1 MDIVF
6 AVKNQELVKTET
18 GKYVEKSINYLRCIF
33 VFLTEDWENTE
44 KTAYFIGQDSKKYRS
59 ILKENACMIPWEA
72 IRSKGEI
79 IVALQGIRKDGMTIT
94 SSKQTIRLQGTICG
108 GDSSKEP
115 SPDEYEQIMQALAGK
130 VSADQG
136 AENAGKILGIRED
149 GVIAPVDAPA
159 GSGSGAPGKDGVGI
173 DRIEKTNTQGLVDTY
188 TIYLTDD
195 RTYTFTV
202 KNGAKGDKGD
212 TGETG
217 PQGPAGETGPQGPV
231 GPAGKDGAQGPKGDT
246 GATPNIQIGTVQTL
260 DPGQQAT
267 ARITGTPE
275 NPLLNLGIPK
285 GEKGDPGE
293 GSEAEPY
300 ELPIMSDTQLGGG
313 KAVSKTDED
322 VPVAVDPL
330 TGQLFVPTYPEN
342 VGGGGGTVDPE
353 QIKQAVN
360 GYLEE
365 NPVSGMTAEQEQQL
379 NQNTEDISSLSEEK
393 LNKNQGI
400 SNSGKYLVVGADG
413 NITFSDE
420 STDSPEKPL
429 GDYNYSLPDGYKK
442 VDYIDSK
449 GTLHYF
455 LDWTP
460 TVNSRMVQKV
470 IPVEGV
476 NTFIGFAADNNL
488 SFGYQINVSGKKV
501 STYLG
506 DSFND
511 SISVKSFEPDYK
523 QYITVD
529 IANGSQKVE
538 GLEIGTKTSIF
549 DVYESWN
556 NKYPIVGGAFQT
568 WYSSG
573 SVIALARHKLV
584 RCQIYESEEL
594 VYDFVPALRETDS
607 VCGLYD
613 LVNSSFALGRTHNNY
628 TQSYDYGEIIDDT
641 GGQNG
646 ENAENTH
653 IIVSEMTGDAIQDA
667 INQCK
672 SSGGGVIEL
681 LPGGVYICD
690 SPLTIYTD
698 RVDIIGNGAKL
709 DFSGISSDIV
719 CVTLQSSGDISDY
732 SEMIREEYLHY
743 IRGVYFVGP
752 NRTANYEGG
761 RIGTALMFT
770 GTETKISTGYTVDN
784 CVIAGFK
791 TGVDLFTNS
800 WCVKFS
806 NCDISVCDTGIQM
819 ISGGQNYGEKFTFT
833 SCTIHACSVGAVCNH
848 NAGTLQFL
856 GCAMDYNFC
865 AFKTDNQAHII
876 FTGGHIENNKDKN
889 YFCICSNFGIAL
901 ITNSV
906 LHGSQTQYGFAS
918 VSEAGKVIMSNC
930 MKELWTMGED
940 EKDDNGNSKIIY
952 DWINFAS

>member
-1 MDIVF
+1 MATTEELLAQLEADAQSETPVCVIDPETRTVTVPPEYQLLGVENDKKVERLYFQCPKIVGD
-6 AVKNQELVKTET
+6 NQDL
-18 GKYVEKSINYLRCIF
+18 S
-33 VFLTEDWENTE
+33 
-44 KTAYFIGQDSKKYRS
+44 QDY
-59 ILKENACMIPWEA
+59 
-72 IRSKGEI
+72 
-79 IVALQGIRKDGMTIT
+79 
-94 SSKQTIRLQGTICG
+94 
-108 GDSSKEP
+108 
-115 SPDEYEQIMQALAGK
+115 
-130 VSADQG
+130 
-136 AENAGKILGIRED
+136 
-149 GVIAPVDAPA
+149 
-159 GSGSGAPGKDGVGI
+159 
-173 DRIEKTNTQGLVDTY
+173 
-188 TIYLTDD
+188 
-195 RTYTFTV
+195 
-202 KNGAKGDKGD
+202 
-212 TGETG
+212 
-217 PQGPAGETGPQGPV
+217 
-231 GPAGKDGAQGPKGDT
+231 
-246 GATPNIQIGTVQTL
+246 
-260 DPGQQAT
+260 
-267 ARITGTPE
+267 
-275 NPLLNLGIPK
+275 
-285 GEKGDPGE
+285 
-293 GSEAEPY
+293 
-300 ELPIMSDTQLGGG
+300 
-313 KAVSKTDED
+313 
-322 VPVAVDPL
+322 
-330 TGQLFVPTYPEN
+330 QLFVNYQNANGDPDAYKINDMQVDGDNITFSWLLEEN
-342 VGGGGGTVDPE
+342 VTKYRGNIQFAFGAIKPGDEAEDPDKNRWNTTINADCTCLAGLECTQQVVESNPDALVQIWAAIDELKAGGGTVDPE

-379 NQNTEDISSLSEEK
+379 NQNTEDISSLYEEK

-449 GTLHYF
+449 GTLHYL

-470 IPVEGV
+470 IPIEGV

-488 SFGYQINVSGKKV
+488 SFGYQINVSDGKV

-506 DSFND
+506 DSFGN
-511 SISVKSFEPDYK
+511 SKSEKSFEPDYK

-573 SVIALARHKLV
+573 SVIAPTRHKLV

-594 VYDFVPALRETDS
+594 VYDFVPALRDTDN

-613 LVNSSFALGRTHNNY
+613 LVNSSFAPGRTYNNS

-889 YFCICSNFGIAL
+889 YFCICSNFGIVL

-930 MKELWTMGED
+930 MKESWTMGED

>member
-1 MDIVF
+1 MATAEELLNSVLKNEAYVLSATDAVFVIDGESRTINVPDSERLFGVEGDKDVERKYFQCPKIVGDNIDLSQHQIYVSYAFTTTENSTSFPDADGLYHCEDVEVSGDNITFSWLLSGNVF
-6 AVKNQELVKTET
+6 ANPGFIAFKVMAKKSEGEELKTKWNTAPAIGSVLLTVPDGEEIAEEYPDIINQL
-18 GKYVEKSINYLRCIF
+18 
-33 VFLTEDWENTE
+33 LTKME
-44 KTAYFIGQDSKKYRS
+44 S
-59 ILKENACMIPWEA
+59 
-72 IRSKGEI
+72 
-79 IVALQGIRKDGMTIT
+79 V
-94 SSKQTIRLQGTICG
+94 
-108 GDSSKEP
+108 
-115 SPDEYEQIMQALAGK
+115 EQI
-130 VSADQG
+130 
-136 AENAGKILGIRED
+136 
-149 GVIAPVDAPA
+149 
-159 GSGSGAPGKDGVGI
+159 
-173 DRIEKTNTQGLVDTY
+173 
-188 TIYLTDD
+188 
-195 RTYTFTV
+195 
-202 KNGAKGDKGD
+202 
-212 TGETG
+212 
-217 PQGPAGETGPQGPV
+217 
-231 GPAGKDGAQGPKGDT
+231 
-246 GATPNIQIGTVQTL
+246 ATP
-260 DPGQQAT
+260 
-267 ARITGTPE
+267 
-275 NPLLNLGIPK
+275 
-285 GEKGDPGE
+285 
-293 GSEAEPY
+293 EAMQGY
-300 ELPIMSDTQLGGG
+300 
-313 KAVSKTDED
+313 
-322 VPVAVDPL
+322 
-330 TGQLFVPTYPEN
+330 
-342 VGGGGGTVDPE
+342 
-353 QIKQAVN
+353 VN
-360 GYLEE
+360 AYLEE
-365 NPVSGMTAEQEQQL
+365 NPVTGGMTEEQKQQL
-379 NQNTEDISSLSEEK
+379 NKNTKDISSLYEEK

-470 IPVEGV
+470 IPIEGV

-488 SFGYQINVSGKKV
+488 SFGYQINVSREKV
-501 STYLG
+501 ITYLG
-506 DSFND
+506 DSFGN
-511 SISVKSFEPDYK
+511 SKSEKSFEPDYK

-556 NKYPIVGGAFQT
+556 NKYPIVGGALQT
-568 WYSSG
+568 WYISG
-573 SVIALARHKLV
+573 SQIVLTRHKLV

-594 VYDFVPALRETDS
+594 VYDFVPALRDTDN

-613 LVNSSFALGRTHNNY
+613 LVNSTFASGRSNSEISE
-628 TQSYDYGEIIDDT
+628 SYDYGEIIDDDT

-681 LPGGVYICD
+681 LPEGVYICD

-709 DFSGISSDIV
+709 DFSGILSDIV

-833 SCTIHACSVGAVCNH
+833 SCTIHSCSVGAVCNH

-889 YFCICSNFGIAL
+889 YFCICSNFGIVL
-901 ITNSV
+901 IANSV

-918 VSEAGKVIMSNC
+918 VSGAGKVIMSKC
-930 MKELWTMGED
+930 MKESWTMGED

>member
-1 MDIVF
+1 MRLAESITTKNITSVDEVQSVDNTDKVF
-6 AVKNQELVKTET
+6 VNDNGSFKQISVSNLMKQAPSGVTEETDPTVSEWAKQPTKPSYTADEVGALPVGTKIPTKTSDLTNDSGYLTQIPEEYVTET
-18 GKYVEKSINYLRCIF
+18 ELGQKGYVIEDDIPEKLPSPGILTFTGAVNDTYDGSANKTINIPTGGGEGGTSDYNALANKPKLNGVEIAGNKTSTDYKIVSSEQGIENNGK
-33 VFLTEDWENTE
+33 FLGVGVDGNVTPVDKPTYTADEVGARPDTWTPSAEDVGALPNNTE
-44 KTAYFIGQDSKKYRS
+44 IPSKTSDLENDSGFITNSDIPKK
-59 ILKENACMIPWEA
+59 LPNPQK
-72 IRSKGEI
+72 I
-79 IVALQGIRKDGMTIT
+79 IFTGAVTAEYDGSLQ
-94 SSKQTIRLQGTICG
+94 QTINIPTG
-108 GDSSKEP
+108 G
-115 SPDEYEQIMQALAGK
+115 
-130 VSADQG
+130 
-136 AENAGKILGIRED
+136 
-149 GVIAPVDAPA
+149 
-159 GSGSGAPGKDGVGI
+159 GSGGTTDYNNLSNKPQLNGVTLEGN
-173 DRIEKTNTQGLVDTY
+173 KTLD
-188 TIYLTDD
+188 
-195 RTYTFTV
+195 
-202 KNGAKGDKGD
+202 
-212 TGETG
+212 
-217 PQGPAGETGPQGPV
+217 
-231 GPAGKDGAQGPKGDT
+231 
-246 GATPNIQIGTVQTL
+246 QIGVL
-260 DPGQQAT
+260 A
-267 ARITGTPE
+267 
-275 NPLLNLGIPK
+275 
-285 GEKGDPGE
+285 
-293 GSEAEPY
+293 
-300 ELPIMSDTQLGGG
+300 
-313 KAVSKTDED
+313 
-322 VPVAVDPL
+322 
-330 TGQLFVPTYPEN
+330 
-342 VGGGGGTVDPE
+342 
-353 QIKQAVN
+353 
-360 GYLEE
+360 
-365 NPVSGMTAEQEQQL
+365 
-379 NQNTEDISSLSEEK
+379 
-393 LNKNQGI
+393 KNQGA

-449 GTLHYF
+449 GTLRYF
-455 LDWTP
+455 PNWTP

-470 IPVEGV
+470 IPIEGV

-488 SFGYQINVSGKKV
+488 SFGYQINVSNKYV
-501 STYLG
+501 NVYLG

-511 SISVKSFEPDYK
+511 SISVKSIEPDYK

-568 WYSSG
+568 WYAGG
-573 SVIALARHKLV
+573 SQIALTRHKLV

-594 VYDFVPALRETDS
+594 VYDFVPALRETDN

-613 LVNSSFALGRTHNNY
+613 LVNSSFALGRTYNNY

-732 SEMIREEYLHY
+732 SEIIREEYLHY

-889 YFCICSNFGIAL
+889 YFCICSNFGIVL
-901 ITNSV
+901 IANSV

-930 MKELWTMGED
+930 MKESWTMGED

>member
-1 MDIVF
+1 MTTEELLNEMEREAEFHSEETPVCIIDPETRTITVPPEYQLLGVESDENVERLYFQCPKIVGDNVDLSQLILF
-6 AVKNQELVKTET
+6 INYQNAGQEIDAYKITDVETDGDNITFSWLLDRKVTAYRTTQQNKLGFSFCAQKADEDGTLTQEWNTTVNTECSVLEGLEAQEHIEEENSAAIAQVWQAIDELKAGGGGGGTTNYNNLSNKPQLNGVTLEGNKTLDQVGVLAKNQGASNS
-18 GKYVEKSINYLRCIF
+18 GKYLSVGS
-33 VFLTEDWENTE
+33 
-44 KTAYFIGQDSKKYRS
+44 
-59 ILKENACMIPWEA
+59 
-72 IRSKGEI
+72 
-79 IVALQGIRKDGMTIT
+79 DGNVV
-94 SSKQTIRLQGTICG
+94 
-108 GDSSKEP
+108 P
-115 SPDEYEQIMQALAGK
+115 A
-130 VSADQG
+130 
-136 AENAGKILGIRED
+136 
-149 GVIAPVDAPA
+149 DAP
-159 GSGSGAPGKDGVGI
+159 S
-173 DRIEKTNTQGLVDTY
+173 
-188 TIYLTDD
+188 
-195 RTYTFTV
+195 
-202 KNGAKGDKGD
+202 
-212 TGETG
+212 
-217 PQGPAGETGPQGPV
+217 
-231 GPAGKDGAQGPKGDT
+231 
-246 GATPNIQIGTVQTL
+246 
-260 DPGQQAT
+260 
-267 ARITGTPE
+267 
-275 NPLLNLGIPK
+275 
-285 GEKGDPGE
+285 
-293 GSEAEPY
+293 
-300 ELPIMSDTQLGGG
+300 
-313 KAVSKTDED
+313 
-322 VPVAVDPL
+322 
-330 TGQLFVPTYPEN
+330 
-342 VGGGGGTVDPE
+342 GGTVDPE

-365 NPVSGMTAEQEQQL
+365 NPPSGMTAEEKEQL
-379 NQNTEDISSLSEEK
+379 DKNTEDISSLSEEK

-460 TVNSRMVQKV
+460 TVNSRMLQKV
-470 IPVEGV
+470 IPIEGV

-501 STYLG
+501 VTYLG
-506 DSFND
+506 DSFA
-511 SISVKSFEPDYK
+511 ISKSEKSFEPDYK

-556 NKYPIVGGAFQT
+556 NKYPIVGGALQT
-568 WYSSG
+568 WYTSEAQ
-573 SVIALARHKLV
+573 IALTRHKLV

-613 LVNSSFALGRTHNNY
+613 LVNSSFALGRTHENF

-646 ENAENTH
+646 ENAENTENTH

-833 SCTIHACSVGAVCNH
+833 SCTIHSCSVGAVCNH

-889 YFCICSNFGIAL
+889 YFCICSNFGIVL
-901 ITNSV
+901 IANSV

-930 MKELWTMGED
+930 MKEQWTMGD
-940 EKDDNGNSKIIY
+940 DVKDSNGNSKIIY

>member
-1 MDIVF
+1 MTADELISTLEENESTVIDGIPYCVIDPDDRTIAVPESEKFFGVTNDKDVERRYFICPKVVGDNIDLSQHQIYVAYAYASNETTIPKISDGLYNCEDVEVSGDNITFSWKLSDNVFAMAGFIVF
-6 AVKNQELVKTET
+6 KVMA
-18 GKYVEKSINYLRCIF
+18 
-33 VFLTEDWENTE
+33 
-44 KTAYFIGQDSKKYRS
+44 KKMDGN
-59 ILKENACMIPWEA
+59 ILKTKWNTLPAYGTVLMTLP
-72 IRSKGEI
+72 
-79 IVALQGIRKDGMTIT
+79 DGTQIESQYPDILT
-94 SSKQTIRLQGTICG
+94 QILDRLDIL
-108 GDSSKEP
+108 
-115 SPDEYEQIMQALAGK
+115 EQ
-130 VSADQG
+130 
-136 AENAGKILGIRED
+136 
-149 GVIAPVDAPA
+149 
-159 GSGSGAPGKDGVGI
+159 GSGSG
-173 DRIEKTNTQGLVDTY
+173 
-188 TIYLTDD
+188 
-195 RTYTFTV
+195 
-202 KNGAKGDKGD
+202 
-212 TGETG
+212 
-217 PQGPAGETGPQGPV
+217 
-231 GPAGKDGAQGPKGDT
+231 
-246 GATPNIQIGTVQTL
+246 
-260 DPGQQAT
+260 
-267 ARITGTPE
+267 
-275 NPLLNLGIPK
+275 
-285 GEKGDPGE
+285 
-293 GSEAEPY
+293 
-300 ELPIMSDTQLGGG
+300 
-313 KAVSKTDED
+313 
-322 VPVAVDPL
+322 
-330 TGQLFVPTYPEN
+330 
-342 VGGGGGTVDPE
+342 TVDLE

-365 NPVSGMTAEQEQQL
+365 NPPSGMTAEQKKQL

-455 LDWTP
+455 LNWTP

-470 IPVEGV
+470 IPVEGA

-488 SFGYQINVSGKKV
+488 SFGYQINVSDKKV
-501 STYLG
+501 VTYLG
-506 DSFND
+506 DSFGN
-511 SISVKSFEPDYK
+511 SKSEKSFEPDYK

-568 WYSSG
+568 WYASG
-573 SVIALARHKLV
+573 SQIALTRHKLV

-613 LVNSSFALGRTHNNY
+613 LVNSSFASGRTSNDY

-681 LPGGVYICD
+681 LPGGIYICD

-833 SCTIHACSVGAVCNH
+833 SCTIHSCSVGAVCNH

-889 YFCICSNFGIAL
+889 YFCICSNFGIVL
-901 ITNSV
+901 IANSV

-930 MKELWTMGED
+930 MKESWTMGED

>member
-1 MDIVF
+1 M
-6 AVKNQELVKTET
+6 
-18 GKYVEKSINYLRCIF
+18 
-33 VFLTEDWENTE
+33 
-44 KTAYFIGQDSKKYRS
+44 
-59 ILKENACMIPWEA
+59 
-72 IRSKGEI
+72 
-79 IVALQGIRKDGMTIT
+79 
-94 SSKQTIRLQGTICG
+94 
-108 GDSSKEP
+108 
-115 SPDEYEQIMQALAGK
+115 
-130 VSADQG
+130 
-136 AENAGKILGIRED
+136 
-149 GVIAPVDAPA
+149 
-159 GSGSGAPGKDGVGI
+159 
-173 DRIEKTNTQGLVDTY
+173 
-188 TIYLTDD
+188 
-195 RTYTFTV
+195 
-202 KNGAKGDKGD
+202 
-212 TGETG
+212 
-217 PQGPAGETGPQGPV
+217 
-231 GPAGKDGAQGPKGDT
+231 
-246 GATPNIQIGTVQTL
+246 
-260 DPGQQAT
+260 
-267 ARITGTPE
+267 
-275 NPLLNLGIPK
+275 
-285 GEKGDPGE
+285 
-293 GSEAEPY
+293 
-300 ELPIMSDTQLGGG
+300 
-313 KAVSKTDED
+313 
-322 VPVAVDPL
+322 
-330 TGQLFVPTYPEN
+330 
-342 VGGGGGTVDPE
+342 DPE

-379 NQNTEDISSLSEEK
+379 NQNTEDIGSLSEEK

-413 NITFSDE
+413 NITFSDK

-455 LDWTP
+455 LNWTP

-476 NTFIGFAADNNL
+476 NTFIGFGADNNL

-501 STYLG
+501 VTYLG
-506 DSFND
+506 DSFGN
-511 SISVKSFEPDYK
+511 SKSEKSFEPDYK

-538 GLEIGTKTSIF
+538 ELEIGTKTSIF

-568 WYSSG
+568 WHTG
-573 SVIALARHKLV
+573 GTQIALTRHKLV

-594 VYDFVPALRETDS
+594 VYDFVPALRETDN

-613 LVNSSFALGRTHNNY
+613 LVNSSFAPGRTYNNS
-628 TQSYDYGEIIDDT
+628 TQSYDYGEIIDDDT

-761 RIGTALMFT
+761 RIGTALVFT

-889 YFCICSNFGIAL
+889 YFCICSNFGIVL

>member
-1 MDIVF
+1 MSTAEELLNSVLKNEASVLSASDAVFVIDGESRTINVPDSERLFGVEGDKDVERKYFQCPKIVGDNIDLSQHQIYVSYVFTTTENNTVFPTIGNGLYHCDDVEVSGDNITFSWLLSGNVF
-6 AVKNQELVKTET
+6 ANPGFIAFKVMAKKSEGGELKT
-18 GKYVEKSINYLRCIF
+18 K
-33 VFLTEDWENTE
+33 WNT
-44 KTAYFIGQDSKKYRS
+44 
-59 ILKENACMIPWEA
+59 
-72 IRSKGEI
+72 
-79 IVALQGIRKDGMTIT
+79 
-94 SSKQTIRLQGTICG
+94 
-108 GDSSKEP
+108 
-115 SPDEYEQIMQALAGK
+115 
-130 VSADQG
+130 
-136 AENAGKILGIRED
+136 
-149 GVIAPVDAPA
+149 APA
-159 GSGSGAPGKDGVGI
+159 
-173 DRIEKTNTQGLVDTY
+173 
-188 TIYLTDD
+188 
-195 RTYTFTV
+195 
-202 KNGAKGDKGD
+202 
-212 TGETG
+212 
-217 PQGPAGETGPQGPV
+217 
-231 GPAGKDGAQGPKGDT
+231 
-246 GATPNIQIGTVQTL
+246 IGTV
-260 DPGQQAT
+260 
-267 ARITGTPE
+267 
-275 NPLLNLGIPK
+275 LLTVPD
-285 GEKGDPGE
+285 GEDI
-293 GSEAEPY
+293 AEEYP
-300 ELPIMSDTQLGGG
+300 
-313 KAVSKTDED
+313 D
-322 VPVAVDPL
+322 VINQIFDRLNAL
-330 TGQLFVPTYPEN
+330 ES
-342 VGGGGGTVDPE
+342 GGGGGTGGTTNYENLSNKPQLNGVTLEGNKTLDQVGVLAKNQGSSNSGKYLSVGSDGNVAPADAPSVNPE

-365 NPVSGMTAEQEQQL
+365 NPPSGMTAEEKEQL
-379 NQNTEDISSLSEEK
+379 DKNTEDISSLSEEK

-455 LDWTP
+455 LNWTP

-470 IPVEGV
+470 IPIEGV
-476 NTFIGFAADNNL
+476 NTFIGFGADNNL

-506 DSFND
+506 DSFGN
-511 SISVKSFEPDYK
+511 SKSEKSFEPDYK

-573 SVIALARHKLV
+573 SVIALTRHKLV

-594 VYDFVPALRETDS
+594 VYDFVPALRDTDN

-613 LVNSSFALGRTHNNY
+613 LVNSAFASGRTYDNS

-761 RIGTALMFT
+761 RIGTALVFT

-833 SCTIHACSVGAVCNH
+833 SCTIHSCSVGAVCNH

-889 YFCICSNFGIAL
+889 YFCICSNFGIVL
-901 ITNSV
+901 IANSV

-930 MKELWTMGED
+930 MKEFWTMGED

-952 DWINFAS
+952 GWINFAS

>member
-1 MDIVF
+1 MATAEELLNSVLKNEASVLSASDAVFVIDGESRTINVPDSERLFGVEGDKDVERKYFQCPKIVGDNIDLSQHQIYVSYAFTTTENSTSFPDADGLYHCEDVEVSGDNITFSWLLSGNVF
-6 AVKNQELVKTET
+6 ANPGFIAFKVMAKKSEGEELKTKWNTAPAIGSVLLTVPDGEEIAEEYPDIINQL
-18 GKYVEKSINYLRCIF
+18 
-33 VFLTEDWENTE
+33 LTKME
-44 KTAYFIGQDSKKYRS
+44 S
-59 ILKENACMIPWEA
+59 
-72 IRSKGEI
+72 
-79 IVALQGIRKDGMTIT
+79 V
-94 SSKQTIRLQGTICG
+94 
-108 GDSSKEP
+108 
-115 SPDEYEQIMQALAGK
+115 EQI
-130 VSADQG
+130 
-136 AENAGKILGIRED
+136 
-149 GVIAPVDAPA
+149 
-159 GSGSGAPGKDGVGI
+159 
-173 DRIEKTNTQGLVDTY
+173 
-188 TIYLTDD
+188 
-195 RTYTFTV
+195 
-202 KNGAKGDKGD
+202 
-212 TGETG
+212 
-217 PQGPAGETGPQGPV
+217 
-231 GPAGKDGAQGPKGDT
+231 
-246 GATPNIQIGTVQTL
+246 ATP
-260 DPGQQAT
+260 
-267 ARITGTPE
+267 
-275 NPLLNLGIPK
+275 
-285 GEKGDPGE
+285 
-293 GSEAEPY
+293 EAMQGY
-300 ELPIMSDTQLGGG
+300 
-313 KAVSKTDED
+313 
-322 VPVAVDPL
+322 
-330 TGQLFVPTYPEN
+330 
-342 VGGGGGTVDPE
+342 
-353 QIKQAVN
+353 VN
-360 GYLEE
+360 AYLEE
-365 NPVSGMTAEQEQQL
+365 NPVTGGMTEEQKQQL
-379 NQNTEDISSLSEEK
+379 NKNTEDISSLSEEK

-455 LDWTP
+455 LNWTP

-488 SFGYQINVSGKKV
+488 SFGYQINVSGEKV
-501 STYLG
+501 RTYLG
-506 DSFND
+506 DSFDN
-511 SISVKSFEPDYK
+511 SISEKSFEPDYK

-568 WYSSG
+568 WYASG
-573 SVIALARHKLV
+573 SQIALTRHKLV

-594 VYDFVPALRETDS
+594 VYDFVPALRDTDN

-613 LVNSSFALGRTHNNY
+613 LVNSTFAFGRTYNNH

-646 ENAENTH
+646 ENAENTENTH

-719 CVTLQSSGDISDY
+719 CVTLQSSGEISDY

-752 NRTANYEGG
+752 NRIANYEGG

-833 SCTIHACSVGAVCNH
+833 SCTIHSCSVGAVCNH

-889 YFCICSNFGIAL
+889 YFCICSNFGIVL
-901 ITNSV
+901 IANSV

-930 MKELWTMGED
+930 MKESWTMGED

>member
-1 MDIVF
+1 MATTEELLEQLEAEAQSETSVCIIDPDTRTITVPPEYQLLGVENDKRVERLYFQCPKIVGD
-6 AVKNQELVKTET
+6 NQDLSQD
-18 GKYVEKSINYLRCIF
+18 YILFINYVNANGDPDAYKI
-33 VFLTEDWENTE
+33 EDMQVDGDNITFSWLLEE
-44 KTAYFIGQDSKKYRS
+44 KVTLY
-59 ILKENACMIPWEA
+59 
-72 IRSKGEI
+72 
-79 IVALQGIRKDGMTIT
+79 QGD
-94 SSKQTIRLQGTICG
+94 
-108 GDSSKEP
+108 
-115 SPDEYEQIMQALAGK
+115 
-130 VSADQG
+130 
-136 AENAGKILGIRED
+136 
-149 GVIAPVDAPA
+149 
-159 GSGSGAPGKDGVGI
+159 
-173 DRIEKTNTQGLVDTY
+173 
-188 TIYLTDD
+188 
-195 RTYTFTV
+195 
-202 KNGAKGDKGD
+202 
-212 TGETG
+212 
-217 PQGPAGETGPQGPV
+217 
-231 GPAGKDGAQGPKGDT
+231 
-246 GATPNIQIGTVQTL
+246 IQISFCGIIPGDEQEDPDKNRWGTT
-260 DPGQQAT
+260 
-267 ARITGTPE
+267 I
-275 NPLLNLGIPK
+275 N
-285 GEKGDPGE
+285 
-293 GSEAEPY
+293 
-300 ELPIMSDTQLGGG
+300 
-313 KAVSKTDED
+313 TDCT
-322 VPVAVDPL
+322 VL
-330 TGQLFVPTYPEN
+330 TGLKCTQQVAESNPDALVQIWAAIDELKA
-342 VGGGGGTVDPE
+342 GGGTVDPE

-365 NPVSGMTAEQEQQL
+365 NPPSGMTAEQEQQL

-455 LDWTP
+455 LNWTP

-488 SFGYQINVSGKKV
+488 SFGYQINVSGEKV
-501 STYLG
+501 VTYLG
-506 DSFND
+506 DSFGN
-511 SISVKSFEPDYK
+511 SKSEKSFEPDYK

-573 SVIALARHKLV
+573 SVIALTRHKLV

-594 VYDFVPALRETDS
+594 VYDFVPALRDTDN

-613 LVNSSFALGRTHNNY
+613 LVNSTFASGISNSEISE
-628 TQSYDYGEIIDDT
+628 SYDYGEIIDDDT

-743 IRGVYFVGP
+743 IRGVYFVGS

-833 SCTIHACSVGAVCNH
+833 SCTIHSCSVGAVCNH

-889 YFCICSNFGIAL
+889 YFCICSNFGIVL
-901 ITNSV
+901 IANSV

-930 MKELWTMGED
+930 MKESWTMGED

>member
-1 MDIVF
+1 MSTTE
-6 AVKNQELVKTET
+6 ELLAQLEAEAQSET
-18 GKYVEKSINYLRCIF
+18 PVCVIDPETR
-33 VFLTEDWENTE
+33 
-44 KTAYFIGQDSKKYRS
+44 
-59 ILKENACMIPWEA
+59 
-72 IRSKGEI
+72 
-79 IVALQGIRKDGMTIT
+79 TIT
-94 SSKQTIRLQGTICG
+94 VPTEYQLLGVENDKRVERIYFRCPKIV
-108 GDSSKEP
+108 GDNQDLSQ
-115 SPDEYEQIMQALAGK
+115 DY
-130 VSADQG
+130 
-136 AENAGKILGIRED
+136 
-149 GVIAPVDAPA
+149 
-159 GSGSGAPGKDGVGI
+159 
-173 DRIEKTNTQGLVDTY
+173 
-188 TIYLTDD
+188 
-195 RTYTFTV
+195 
-202 KNGAKGDKGD
+202 
-212 TGETG
+212 
-217 PQGPAGETGPQGPV
+217 
-231 GPAGKDGAQGPKGDT
+231 
-246 GATPNIQIGTVQTL
+246 
-260 DPGQQAT
+260 
-267 ARITGTPE
+267 
-275 NPLLNLGIPK
+275 
-285 GEKGDPGE
+285 
-293 GSEAEPY
+293 
-300 ELPIMSDTQLGGG
+300 
-313 KAVSKTDED
+313 
-322 VPVAVDPL
+322 
-330 TGQLFVPTYPEN
+330 QLFVNYQNANGDPDAYHIDDMEVDGDNITFSWLLEEN
-342 VGGGGGTVDPE
+342 VTKYKGNIKFAFGAIIPGDEAEDPDKNRWNTTINTDCTCLVGLKCTQQVAESNPDAMAQIWAAIDELKAGGGTVDPE

-476 NTFIGFAADNNL
+476 NTFIGFVADNNL
-488 SFGYQINVSGKKV
+488 SFGYQINVSGGKV

-506 DSFND
+506 DSFGN
-511 SISVKSFEPDYK
+511 SESKKSFEPDYK

-573 SVIALARHKLV
+573 SVIAPTRHKLV

-594 VYDFVPALRETDS
+594 VYDFVPALRDTDN

-613 LVNSSFALGRTHNNY
+613 LVNSTFALGRAYNNSA
-628 TQSYDYGEIIDDT
+628 QSYDYGEIIDDT

-761 RIGTALMFT
+761 RIGTALVFT

-833 SCTIHACSVGAVCNH
+833 SCTIHSCSVGAVCNH

-889 YFCICSNFGIAL
+889 YFCICSNFGIVL
-901 ITNSV
+901 IANSV

>member
-1 MDIVF
+1 MATEMKLITDITLELTGETKRYEVVAKQGDKATRF
-6 AVKNQELVKTET
+6 IRITLKNNGQDFEIPAGMKVIANIQKPDRKCCYNTCSYSGSTVTMELTNQALAVAGTAECDIEIRDANDEVVLSSQAFTIEI
-18 GKYVEKSINYLRCIF
+18 EKSMR
-33 VFLTEDWENTE
+33 DEN
-44 KTAYFIGQDSKKYRS
+44 
-59 ILKENACMIPWEA
+59 A
-72 IRSKGEI
+72 IRSSNEFTQLEQD
-79 IVALQGIRKDGMTIT
+79 VRKYAA
-94 SSKQTIRLQGTICG
+94 
-108 GDSSKEP
+108 
-115 SPDEYEQIMQALAGK
+115 EYLEKNPVQPTPIDKTLTKDNEA
-130 VSADQG
+130 AD
-136 AENAGKILGIRED
+136 
-149 GVIAPVDAPA
+149 
-159 GSGSGAPGKDGVGI
+159 
-173 DRIEKTNTQGLVDTY
+173 
-188 TIYLTDD
+188 
-195 RTYTFTV
+195 
-202 KNGAKGDKGD
+202 AK
-212 TGETG
+212 
-217 PQGPAGETGPQGPV
+217 
-231 GPAGKDGAQGPKGDT
+231 
-246 GATPNIQIGTVQTL
+246 
-260 DPGQQAT
+260 
-267 ARITGTPE
+267 ITG
-275 NPLLNLGIPK
+275 NAIKNNS
-285 GEKGDPGE
+285 EKID
-293 GSEAEPY
+293 
-300 ELPIMSDTQLGGG
+300 
-313 KAVSKTDED
+313 
-322 VPVAVDPL
+322 
-330 TGQLFVPTYPEN
+330 
-342 VGGGGGTVDPE
+342 
-353 QIKQAVN
+353 
-360 GYLEE
+360 
-365 NPVSGMTAEQEQQL
+365 
-379 NQNTEDISSLSEEK
+379 SLYEEK

-455 LDWTP
+455 LNWTP

-470 IPVEGV
+470 IPVEGG

-488 SFGYQINVSGKKV
+488 SFGYQINVSGEKV
-501 STYLG
+501 LTYLG
-506 DSFND
+506 DSFGN
-511 SISVKSFEPDYK
+511 SKSEKSFEPDYK

-573 SVIALARHKLV
+573 SVIALTRHKLV

-594 VYDFVPALRETDS
+594 VYDFVPALRDTDN

-613 LVNSSFALGRTHNNY
+613 LVNSTFASGRSNSEISE
-628 TQSYDYGEIIDDT
+628 SYDYGEIIDDDT

-719 CVTLQSSGDISDY
+719 CVTLQSSGDIFDY

-889 YFCICSNFGIAL
+889 YFCICSNFGIVL

-930 MKELWTMGED
+930 MKESWTMGED

-952 DWINFAS
+952 DWINFASYGAKVNQL

>member
-1 MDIVF
+1 MATAEELLNSVLKNEASVLSASDAVFVIDGESRTINVPDSERLFGVEGDKDVERKYFQCPKIVGDNIDLSQHQIYVSYAFTTTENSTSFPDADGLYHCEDVEVSGDNITFSWLLSGNVF
-6 AVKNQELVKTET
+6 ANPGFIAFKVMAKKSEGGELKT
-18 GKYVEKSINYLRCIF
+18 K
-33 VFLTEDWENTE
+33 WNT
-44 KTAYFIGQDSKKYRS
+44 
-59 ILKENACMIPWEA
+59 
-72 IRSKGEI
+72 
-79 IVALQGIRKDGMTIT
+79 
-94 SSKQTIRLQGTICG
+94 
-108 GDSSKEP
+108 
-115 SPDEYEQIMQALAGK
+115 
-130 VSADQG
+130 
-136 AENAGKILGIRED
+136 
-149 GVIAPVDAPA
+149 APA
-159 GSGSGAPGKDGVGI
+159 
-173 DRIEKTNTQGLVDTY
+173 
-188 TIYLTDD
+188 
-195 RTYTFTV
+195 
-202 KNGAKGDKGD
+202 
-212 TGETG
+212 
-217 PQGPAGETGPQGPV
+217 
-231 GPAGKDGAQGPKGDT
+231 
-246 GATPNIQIGTVQTL
+246 IGTVLLTVPDGEDIAEEYPDVINQIFDRL
-260 DPGQQAT
+260 DAL
-267 ARITGTPE
+267 E
-275 NPLLNLGIPK
+275 
-285 GEKGDPGE
+285 
-293 GSEAEPY
+293 S
-300 ELPIMSDTQLGGG
+300 
-313 KAVSKTDED
+313 
-322 VPVAVDPL
+322 
-330 TGQLFVPTYPEN
+330 
-342 VGGGGGTVDPE
+342 GGGGGTGGTTNYENLSNKPRL
-353 QIKQAVN
+353 N
-360 GYLEE
+360 GVTLEG
-365 NPVSGMTAEQEQQL
+365 NKTLDQVGVLA
-379 NQNTEDISSLSEEK
+379 
-393 LNKNQGI
+393 KNQGA

-470 IPVEGV
+470 IPIEGV

-488 SFGYQINVSGKKV
+488 SFGYQINVSSKRV
-501 STYLG
+501 ETYLG
-506 DSFND
+506 DSFV
-511 SISVKSFEPDYK
+511 ISRSKKSFEPDYK

-568 WYSSG
+568 WYASG
-573 SVIALARHKLV
+573 SVIAPTRHKLV

-594 VYDFVPALRETDS
+594 VYDFVPALKETDN

-613 LVNSSFALGRTHNNY
+613 LVNSSFASGKTSNNY

-833 SCTIHACSVGAVCNH
+833 SCTIHSCSVGAVCNH

-889 YFCICSNFGIAL
+889 YFCICSNFGIVL
-901 ITNSV
+901 IANSV

-930 MKELWTMGED
+930 MKESWTMGED

>member
-1 MDIVF
+1 MATTEELLEQLEAEAQSETSVCIIDPDTRTITVPPEYQLLGVENDKRVERLYFQCPKIVGD
-6 AVKNQELVKTET
+6 NQDLSQD
-18 GKYVEKSINYLRCIF
+18 YILFINYVNANGDPDAYKISDMQVEGDNITFSWL
-33 VFLTEDWENTE
+33 LEENVT
-44 KTAYFIGQDSKKYRS
+44 KYRGS
-59 ILKENACMIPWEA
+59 IQFAFGA
-72 IRSKGEI
+72 IK
-79 IVALQGIRKDGMTIT
+79 
-94 SSKQTIRLQGTICG
+94 
-108 GDSSKEP
+108 P
-115 SPDEYEQIMQALAGK
+115 
-130 VSADQG
+130 
-136 AENAGKILGIRED
+136 
-149 GVIAPVDAPA
+149 
-159 GSGSGAPGKDGVGI
+159 
-173 DRIEKTNTQGLVDTY
+173 
-188 TIYLTDD
+188 
-195 RTYTFTV
+195 
-202 KNGAKGDKGD
+202 GD
-212 TGETG
+212 TPEDPDKNRWNT
-217 PQGPAGETGPQGPV
+217 TINTDCTCLV
-231 GPAGKDGAQGPKGDT
+231 GLKCTHQVAESNPDALV
-246 GATPNIQIGTVQTL
+246 QIWAAI
-260 DPGQQAT
+260 D
-267 ARITGTPE
+267 
-275 NPLLNLGIPK
+275 
-285 GEKGDPGE
+285 
-293 GSEAEPY
+293 
-300 ELPIMSDTQLGGG
+300 EL
-313 KAVSKTDED
+313 KA
-322 VPVAVDPL
+322 
-330 TGQLFVPTYPEN
+330 
-342 VGGGGGTVDPE
+342 GGGTVDPE

-449 GTLHYF
+449 GTLYYF
-455 LDWTP
+455 LNWTP

-488 SFGYQINVSGKKV
+488 SFGYQINVSSKRV
-501 STYLG
+501 ATYLG
-506 DSFND
+506 DSFV
-511 SISVKSFEPDYK
+511 ISKSEKSFEPDYK

-568 WYSSG
+568 WYASG
-573 SVIALARHKLV
+573 SQIALIRHKLV

-594 VYDFVPALRETDS
+594 VYDFVPALRDTDN

-613 LVNSSFALGRTHNNY
+613 LVNSTFASGRTYNNY

-646 ENAENTH
+646 ENAENTENTH

-681 LPGGVYICD
+681 LPEGVYICD

-709 DFSGISSDIV
+709 DFSGILSDIV

-743 IRGVYFVGP
+743 IRGVYFVGS

-833 SCTIHACSVGAVCNH
+833 SCTIHSCSVGAVCNH

-889 YFCICSNFGIAL
+889 YFCICSNFGIVL
-901 ITNSV
+901 IANSV

-930 MKELWTMGED
+930 MKESWTMGED

>member
-1 MDIVF
+1 MRINCIVTHQTL
-6 AVKNQELVKTET
+6 AISDPEAA
-18 GKYVEKSINYLRCIF
+18 EKSVNYLECAF
-33 VFLTEDWENTE
+33 YFLTPDWQGLT
-44 KTAYFIGQDSKKYRS
+44 KTAFFIGTDGKNYSAVIQDGT
-59 ILKENACMIPWEA
+59 CVVPWEA
-72 IRSKGEI
+72 ITEPGFLRMSVAGFGQMSLI
-79 IVALQGIRKDGMTIT
+79 ITTDIASLRLRDTIF
-94 SSKQTIRLQGTICG
+94 G
-108 GDSSKEP
+108 GDPSQAP
-115 SPDEYEQIMQALAGK
+115 SPDQYTQIMQAMTGK
-130 VSADQG
+130 VDKDQG
-136 AENAGKILGIRED
+136 AQNAGKILGINDSGKVEAME
-149 GVIAPVDAPA
+149 G
-159 GSGSGAPGKDGVGI
+159 GSGSSDLLWRPSVSESGDLSW
-173 DRIEKTNTQGLVDTY
+173 TQDSS
-188 TIYLTDD
+188 TDPPE
-195 RTYTFTV
+195 TV
-202 KNGAKGDKGD
+202 NIM
-212 TGETG
+212 G
-217 PQGPAGETGPQGPV
+217 PQGPAGKDGNPGQKGETGAI
-231 GPAGKDGAQGPKGDT
+231 GPAGKDGITPTIGENGNWYLGKTDTGKPSRGEQGQRGERGPQGEQGETGEQGPPGKDGTPGQQGEPGPAGQTGPTGPT

-260 DPGQQAT
+260 EPGQDAT
-267 ARITGTPE
+267 ASMTGTPE

-285 GEKGDPGE
+285 GEKGD
-293 GSEAEPY
+293 
-300 ELPIMSDTQLGGG
+300 L
-313 KAVSKTDED
+313 
-322 VPVAVDPL
+322 
-330 TGQLFVPTYPEN
+330 
-342 VGGGGGTVDPE
+342 GGGGGTVDPE

-365 NPVSGMTAEQEQQL
+365 NPPSGMTAEEKEQL
-379 NQNTEDISSLSEEK
+379 DKNTEDISSLSEEK

-470 IPVEGV
+470 IPIEGV

-488 SFGYQINVSGKKV
+488 TFGYQIITSSKKV
-501 STYLG
+501 ATYLG
-506 DSFND
+506 NSFA
-511 SISVKSFEPDYK
+511 ISKSEKSFEPDYK

-538 GLEIGTKTSIF
+538 ELEIGTKTSIF

-568 WYSSG
+568 WYDSG
-573 SVIALARHKLV
+573 SQIALTRHKLV

-613 LVNSSFALGRTHNNY
+613 LVNSSFASGRTYNNY

-646 ENAENTH
+646 ENAENTENTH

-743 IRGVYFVGP
+743 VRGVYFVGP

-806 NCDISVCDTGIQM
+806 NCDISVCYTGIQM

-833 SCTIHACSVGAVCNH
+833 SCTIHSCSVGAVCNH

-889 YFCICSNFGIAL
+889 YFCICSNFGIVL
-901 ITNSV
+901 IANSV

-930 MKELWTMGED
+930 MKESWTMGED

>member
-1 MDIVF
+1 MTADEVLKQMQIAAVMQTDNPVCVIDAQSRTITVPEQYKLFGVENDKRVERVYFQCPKIVGD
-6 AVKNQELVKTET
+6 NQDLSQGYQLFMNYQNANGDPDAYK
-18 GKYVEKSINYLRCIF
+18 INDMQVDGDNITFSWL
-33 VFLTEDWENTE
+33 LEENVT
-44 KTAYFIGQDSKKYRS
+44 KYRGN
-59 ILKENACMIPWEA
+59 IQFAFGAIKPGDEAEDPDKNRWNTTINADC
-72 IRSKGEI
+72 
-79 IVALQGIRKDGMTIT
+79 T
-94 SSKQTIRLQGTICG
+94 C
-108 GDSSKEP
+108 
-115 SPDEYEQIMQALAGK
+115 LAGLECTQQ
-130 VSADQG
+130 VVES
-136 AENAGKILGIRED
+136 N
-149 GVIAPVDAPA
+149 PDALVQIWA
-159 GSGSGAPGKDGVGI
+159 AI
-173 DRIEKTNTQGLVDTY
+173 D
-188 TIYLTDD
+188 
-195 RTYTFTV
+195 
-202 KNGAKGDKGD
+202 
-212 TGETG
+212 
-217 PQGPAGETGPQGPV
+217 
-231 GPAGKDGAQGPKGDT
+231 
-246 GATPNIQIGTVQTL
+246 
-260 DPGQQAT
+260 
-267 ARITGTPE
+267 
-275 NPLLNLGIPK
+275 
-285 GEKGDPGE
+285 
-293 GSEAEPY
+293 
-300 ELPIMSDTQLGGG
+300 EL
-313 KAVSKTDED
+313 KA
-322 VPVAVDPL
+322 
-330 TGQLFVPTYPEN
+330 
-342 VGGGGGTVDPE
+342 GGGTVDPE

-470 IPVEGV
+470 IPIEGV

-488 SFGYQINVSGKKV
+488 SFGYQINVSDGKV

-506 DSFND
+506 DSFGN
-511 SISVKSFEPDYK
+511 SKSEKSFEPDYK
-523 QYITVD
+523 QYITID

-573 SVIALARHKLV
+573 SVIAPTRHKLV

-594 VYDFVPALRETDS
+594 VYDFVPALRDTDN

-613 LVNSSFALGRTHNNY
+613 LVNSSFAPGRTYNNS

-833 SCTIHACSVGAVCNH
+833 SCTIHSCSVGAVCNH

-889 YFCICSNFGIAL
+889 YFCICSNFGIVL
-901 ITNSV
+901 IANSV

-930 MKELWTMGED
+930 MKESWTMGED

>member
-1 MDIVF
+1 MTTEELLNEMEREAEFHSEETPVCIIDPETRTITVPPEYQLLGVESDEKVERLYFQCPKIVGDNVDLSQLILF
-6 AVKNQELVKTET
+6 
-18 GKYVEKSINYLRCIF
+18 INYQNAGQEIDAYKITDVETDGDNITFSWLLDRKVTAYRTTQQNKLGFSFCAQKADEDGT
-33 VFLTEDWENTE
+33 LTQEWNTTINTE
-44 KTAYFIGQDSKKYRS
+44 CSVLEGLEAQEHIEEENSAAIAQVWQAIDE
-59 ILKENACMIPWEA
+59 LKA
-72 IRSKGEI
+72 G
-79 IVALQGIRKDGMTIT
+79 GGGG
-94 SSKQTIRLQGTICG
+94 GT
-108 GDSSKEP
+108 
-115 SPDEYEQIMQALAGK
+115 
-130 VSADQG
+130 
-136 AENAGKILGIRED
+136 
-149 GVIAPVDAPA
+149 
-159 GSGSGAPGKDGVGI
+159 PGKDGREIELQKSSTAIQWRYVG
-173 DRIEKTNTQGLVDTY
+173 DESWTDLVQLSD
-188 TIYLTDD
+188 L
-195 RTYTFTV
+195 
-202 KNGAKGDKGD
+202 KGNKGD
-212 TGETG
+212 
-217 PQGPAGETGPQGPV
+217 
-231 GPAGKDGAQGPKGDT
+231 KGDT

-260 DPGQQAT
+260 EPGQDAT
-267 ARITGTPE
+267 ASMTGTPE

-285 GEKGDPGE
+285 GENAE
-293 GSEAEPY
+293 GNSY
-300 ELPIMSDTQLGGG
+300 ELPIMSSTQLGGG
-313 KAVSKTDED
+313 KAVAKTDED

-342 VGGGGGTVDPE
+342 SGTVDPE

-365 NPVSGMTAEQEQQL
+365 NPVQPTPIDKTLTLE
-379 NQNTEDISSLSEEK
+379 NQAADAKITGNAIKNNSEKIDSLSEEK

-449 GTLHYF
+449 GTLYYF

-460 TVNSRMVQKV
+460 TVNSRMLQKV
-470 IPVEGV
+470 IPIEGV
-476 NTFIGFAADNNL
+476 NMFIGFAADNNL

-501 STYLG
+501 VTYLG
-506 DSFND
+506 DSFA
-511 SISVKSFEPDYK
+511 ISKSEKSFEPDYK

-568 WYSSG
+568 WYASG
-573 SVIALARHKLV
+573 SQIALTRHKLV

-613 LVNSSFALGRTHNNY
+613 LVNSSFALGRTYNNY

-743 IRGVYFVGP
+743 VRGVYFVGP

-833 SCTIHACSVGAVCNH
+833 SCTIHSCSVGAVCNH

-889 YFCICSNFGIAL
+889 YFCICSNFGIVL
-901 ITNSV
+901 IANSV

-930 MKELWTMGED
+930 MKESWTMGED